1 MPPFLREPVALCT
14 TDDLR
19 RFSRQARILRDLEG
33 GGGGPVCDL
42 IFADPKMPQIAHRIW
57 QTSFR
62 DVAGQNETPLVS
74 LKIRRLSVSIFV
86 ATFRQSFV

>member
-19 RFSRQARILRDLEG
+19 RFSRQARIHRDLEG
-33 GGGGPVCDL
+33 GGGLVRDL
-42 IFADPKMPQIAHRIW
+42 TIGDPKMPGIAHRIW
-57 QTSFR
+57 QASFS

-74 LKIRRLSVSIFV
+74 LTIRRLSVSIF
-86 ATFRQSFV
+86 AFRQSFV